1 MARKNLLAGL
11 SGTKLTAV
19 NSDAPVSAPTARSS
33 PLPYA
38 GMGALGAVTRSIDD
52 LAARA
57 NAAKELEARL
67 TSGQVI
73 VELDPALIDVS
84 FMIDRMSHD
93 DEEYQALRN
102 SIAQQGQDS
111 PILVRPHPSD
121 EGRYQVAF
129 GHRRLR
135 AAKELSRRVRAV
147 VRQLSDRELILAQGQ
162 ENSARANL
170 SFIERA
176 RFAHSLEEAGYDR
189 ETIMQALSVD
199 KTTLSRL
206 ISVVARIPTE
216 TIEAIGPAPGTGR
229 DRWVALANLCHA
241 GKQAADLPAL
251 VSSEAFRGLDSDA
264 RFAQVFSAFEAPREV
279 KNDPGQPVQPGEEP
293 VGPGRSPA
301 QVWHHSTGTPVM
313 RVKATDR
320 SVVLSIDNRAIPGF
334 GEYLLSEMES
344 LVSTYL
350 KQRAAT
356 EQASAA
362 KRSKQKPV
370 ADPGRDG

>member
-11 SGTKLTAV
+11 TGTKLTAV
-19 NSDAPVSAPTARSS
+19 NSDAPVSAPTARPST
-33 PLPYA
+33 PAYA

-73 VELDPALIDVS
+73 VELDPDLIDVS
-84 FMIDRMSHD
+84 FMADRMSHD

-102 SIAQQGQDS
+102 SIAQRGQDS
-111 PILVRPHPSD
+111 PILVRPHPSED
-121 EGRYQVAF
+121 SRYQVAF

-147 VRQLSDRELILAQGQ
+147 VRRLSDRELVLAQGQ
-162 ENSARANL
+162 ENSARASL

-176 RFAHSLEEAGYDR
+176 RFAHNLETRDYDR

-206 ISVVARIPTE
+206 ISVVARIPAE

-229 DRWVALANLCHA
+229 DRWVALANLFHA
-241 GKQAADLPAL
+241 GKRAADLRRL
-251 VSSEAFRGLDSDA
+251 VSSDAFRSLDSDA
-264 RFAQVFSAFEAPREV
+264 RFAQVFSALEAPGVARE
-279 KNDPGQPVQPGEEP
+279 DPSQPLQPANAAEA
-293 VGPGRSPA
+293 PGRSRA
-301 QVWHHSTGTPVM
+301 RVWHHSTGAPVM
-313 RVKATDR
+313 RVKSTDR
-320 SVVLSIDNRAIPGF
+320 AVVLSIDNRAIPGF
-334 GEYLLSEMES
+334 SEYLLSEMDALIS
-344 LVSTYL
+344 AYL
-350 KQRAAT
+350 EQTAST

-362 KRSKQKPV
+362 KLSKRE
-370 ADPGRDG
+370 ATA